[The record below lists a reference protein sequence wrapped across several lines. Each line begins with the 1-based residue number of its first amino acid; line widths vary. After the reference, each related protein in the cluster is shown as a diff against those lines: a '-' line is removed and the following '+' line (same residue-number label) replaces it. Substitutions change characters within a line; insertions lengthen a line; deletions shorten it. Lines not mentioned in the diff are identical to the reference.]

1 MVSFRDFPRGLNVIK
16 TKRILALAVVL
27 HILCSLMT
35 QTLGAGRDPVRKL
48 LSWNSFSAKVGNAV
62 GIGCSQDHDS
72 WLSPTAPRP
81 HASRGPQL
89 RRHEITPARRRTNE
103 SGTSAGQCVVRPLP
117 ALNGT
122 NVTRTAP
129 RTPTPKHTRVHP
141 GLSRRLGRTP
151 RKQVED
157 ICRTFSRLRLQA
169 DSEAEC
175 HAPRSRSDVAS
186 KPTRKRPPTS
196 LETTSHRL
204 EVVPGK
210 DWASRLLNSHKI
222 LTDPWSLRWFVQG

>member
-1 MVSFRDFPRGLNVIK
+1 MLVNKFVMCTTSTNVIAIPVEIEK
-16 TKRILALAVVL
+16 PRLTQKYGCIHLAGFQVFSGPSLDRSESLTWRLYSTVKVL
-27 HILCSLMT
+27 FDFAS
-35 QTLGAGRDPVRKL
+35 
-48 LSWNSFSAKVGNAV
+48 
-62 GIGCSQDHDS
+62 CSQDHDS

-186 KPTRKRPPTS
+186 KPTRKRPPT
-196 LETTSHRL
+196 
-204 EVVPGK
+204 
-210 DWASRLLNSHKI
+210 
-222 LTDPWSLRWFVQG
+222 